1 MRLNRLT
8 YVAFLMGCLFLAVS
22 AAQAAPTL
30 SAGAAR
36 GLMADSPW
44 IEAAERVI
52 EEKARDG
59 EDSVLITN
67 LPCRK
72 LRALEA
78 AGYELKAFKEG
89 RCLISWAEAEEKP
102 MKEERIQE
110 DPPFIHPEE
119 SDKFKLDYLTYRIP
133 R

>member
-1 MRLNRLT
+1 MNLNKMT
-8 YVAFLMGCLFLAVS
+8 YIAFAAGCAFLAAS

-30 SAGAAR
+30 SAAAAR
-36 GLMADSPW
+36 NLMADSPW

-72 LRALEA
+72 LRALKD
-78 AGYELKAFKEG
+78 AGYELKPFKEG
-89 RCLISWAEAEEKP
+89 RCLVSWGEAE
-102 MKEERIQE
+102 MEEQKVKDEAPIIHE
-110 DPPFIHPEE
+110 DE
-119 SDKFKLDYLTYRIP
+119 DKFKLDYITYRLP